1 MKLAFE
7 NAKKVKADI
16 PVCAIITKDDE
27 IISIQTNKREEDLL
41 ITSHAEILALNEANK
56 KLNRLRLND
65 CEIYV
70 TLEPCPMCAW
80 AIINSKI
87 KTVFFSSY
95 DSNYG
100 ALGGRINLAKLANS
114 KLEIY
119 GGIMED
125 EGDEILKKYFM
136 ELRNERKIK

>member
-100 ALGGRINLAKLANS
+100 ALGGRINLTKLANS